1 MKVTCELCE
10 TVLHLGSA
18 TVVCV
23 PCLDRLRSAERPD
36 TAVGALPCGAPNTAS
51 AKLPMRVDVYEHLG
65 CVPGDSEIDD
75 RVVHIANS
83 VYDFIGRQIR
93 A

>member
-36 TAVGALPCGAPNTAS
+36 TAAGALACGAPNTAS
-51 AKLPMRVDVYEHLG
+51 AKSCDYCSEPDDALG
-65 CVPGDSEIDD
+65 SICKKCLQRFMERS
-75 RVVHIANS
+75 A
-83 VYDFIGRQIR
+83 
-93 A
+93 